1 MGAINEKL
9 RLADGRAPVGF
20 GHCPAVAPGAGQRGP
35 KRHEVHP
42 SVIFQI
48 LPPFVKTNLTLSA
61 KKV

>member
-42 SVIFQI
+42 SVIFQFYRH
-48 LPPFVKTNLTLSA
+48 L
-61 KKV
+61 